1 MRTLST
7 ALLAL
12 ALLAAPAASR
22 AGWFLEG
29 SAGQGWE
36 YKPDHLR
43 QPLNLM
49 VTPGYQLLDFLSL
62 ECGAVATLANVKNS
76 KFDVQL
82 RPMAE
87 LTLPLIPI
95 YAKAIF
101 GITGLANSPVKV
113 QYGGALG
120 WRIGLGGVSLF
131 LEAGLLPSNVEV
143 KDPTTG
149 AKSNQLIWIG
159 EGRLGVHL
167 G

>member
-1 MRTLST
+1 MRRLSP

-12 ALLAAPAASR
+12 SLLAAPALAR
-22 AGWFLEG
+22 AGWFVEG

-49 VTPGYQLLDFLSL
+49 VTPGYQVLDVLSL
-62 ECGAVATLANVKNS
+62 ECGAVAAFANVKNS
-76 KFDVQL
+76 KFDIQL

-87 LTLPLIPI
+87 LSLPVIPI

-120 WRIGLGGVSLF
+120 WRMGLAGVGLF
-131 LEAGLLPSNVEV
+131 LEAGLLPSNVRV
-143 KDPTTG
+143 KDAAG
-149 AKSNQLIWIG
+149 NASNQLIWIA
-159 EGRLGVHL
+159 EGRLGLRL